1 MKKFQMIAMVLL
13 LLAVFTVPV
22 SAVQEDF
29 SHSQLEASGA
39 AELFDDLPQET
50 RALFEEL
57 GIGEID
63 FNTLFQTSPRA
74 LVELSLIH
82 I

>member
-57 GIGEID
+57 GIGG
-63 FNTLFQTSPRA
+63 N
-74 LVELSLIH
+74 
-82 I
+82 

>member
-39 AELFDDLPQET
+39 AELFDDLPQ
-50 RALFEEL
+50 
-57 GIGEID
+57 
-63 FNTLFQTSPRA
+63 
-74 LVELSLIH
+74 
-82 I
+82 